1 MSALFELMMIII
13 GVMAMINGKD
23 IWEVLGCFAV
33 AALFN
38 IAFAIGGLKK

>member
-1 MSALFELMMIII
+1 MSALLELMMLIL
-13 GVMAMINGKD
+13 GVMFMIGGKD

-38 IAFAIGGLKK
+38 IAYAIGGLKK

>member
-1 MSALFELMMIII
+1 MSALLEFLMVVFGI
-13 GVMAMINGKD
+13 MAINSGKD

-38 IAFAIGGLKK
+38 IAYAIGGLKK

>member
-1 MSALFELMMIII
+1 MSALFELTMLFL
-13 GVMAMINGKD
+13 GVMAMVDGKD

>member
-1 MSALFELMMIII
+1 MSILLELMMLIL
-13 GVMAMINGKD
+13 GVMFMISGKD

>member
-1 MSALFELMMIII
+1 MSALLELMMIIMGI
-13 GVMAMINGKD
+13 IAMYNNKD
-23 IWEVLGCFAV
+23 IWEVLGCFFV